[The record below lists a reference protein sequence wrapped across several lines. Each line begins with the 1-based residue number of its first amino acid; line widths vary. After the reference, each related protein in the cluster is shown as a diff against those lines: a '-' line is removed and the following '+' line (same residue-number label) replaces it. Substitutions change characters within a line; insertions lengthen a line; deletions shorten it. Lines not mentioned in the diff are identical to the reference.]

1 LLEQAKWLPETNV
14 SGGKSEHHRAGWS
27 LTATGGDPR
36 ESATENIPPPTAL
49 LSLLGV
55 RVKWRGKSSPV
66 PVVTS
71 GAWQTPP
78 GARPNREAFEG
89 CPADASG

>member
-1 LLEQAKWLPETNV
+1 MLEQTKWLPETMV

-36 ESATENIPPPTAL
+36 ESATENIPLQELFWAF
-49 LSLLGV
+49 GV
-55 RVKWRGKSSPV
+55 RVKRRGKSSPV
-66 PVVTS
+66 PMVTS

-89 CPADASG
+89 CPPDASG